1 MQSQVKFKRTRTIL
15 ILDPKVKTMKTF
27 LPFFKSIKT
36 KLLLLVICFIT
47 TNIAIAQPN
56 LLPNA
61 SFETT
66 VMPNI
71 NANNIL
77 GAGVPYG
84 GWNCTNGG
92 FNIIHVNGA
101 GYSQGQD
108 TAADGSQYVDVR
120 SSDGFISTTFTISTP
135 SFLFFN
141 GSFGTRDAGRSDYIN
156 WTGIIVILNSSN
168 IVVASSNTVSF
179 TTITNKNAWY
189 TLAGSSPQLPAGTYT
204 YRSYIG
210 NFGHFDKASV
220 VASST
225 PLPIKLESFTAIA
238 KDKVVRLNWVVSEEI
253 NFSHYIIEK
262 SIDGISFNQAGVVL
276 GNASNK
282 TNYSFSDN
290 LNTIQTGLI
299 YYRLRSTDID
309 GKSEL
314 SSTRIIRISEEAKS
328 SISIITYPNPVSNE
342 IRVTLPANWQNKKVV
357 YEIFNASGRTAK
369 RIETASSN
377 QTEIMNVS
385 SLAPGFYIVRVS
397 FEGQTAQQKIIKQ

>member
-1 MQSQVKFKRTRTIL
+1 
-15 ILDPKVKTMKTF
+15 MKTF
-27 LPFFKSIKT
+27 LPFFKSITT
-36 KLLLLVICFIT
+36 KLFLLIACFIT
-47 TNIAIAQPN
+47 TNVAIAQPN
-56 LLPNA
+56 LLANA

-66 VMPNI
+66 LMPNI

-77 GAGVPYG
+77 GVGVPYG
-84 GWNCTNGG
+84 GWYCTNGG

-108 TAADGSQYVDVR
+108 TAANGSQYVDVT
-120 SSDGFISTTFTISTP
+120 SSDGFISKTFTTP

-141 GSFGTRDAGRSDYIN
+141 GSFGTRDAGRSDYVN
-156 WTGIIVILNSSN
+156 WNGSIVILNSSN
-168 IVVASSNTVSF
+168 TIVASSNTMSF
-179 TTITNKNAWY
+179 TTTTNKNAWY
-189 TLAGSSPQLPAGTYT
+189 TLAGSSTQLPAGTYT

-238 KDKVVRLNWVVSEEI
+238 KDKAVRLNWVVSEEV

-262 SIDGISFNQAGVVL
+262 SIDGINFNQAGVVL
-276 GNASNK
+276 GNISNSI
-282 TNYSFSDN
+282 NYSFSDN

-299 YYRLRSTDID
+299 YYRLRSVDID
-309 GKSEL
+309 GKSEI
-314 SSTRIIRISEEAKS
+314 SATRIIRFTIQAEKN
-328 SISIITYPNPVSNE
+328 ISIITYPNPVSNE
-342 IRVTLPANWQNKKVV
+342 VRITIPASWQNKKVV

-369 RIETASSN
+369 RIETANSS
-377 QTEIMNVS
+377 QTEIVNVS
-385 SLAPGFYIVRVS
+385 TLSPGFYIVRVS

>member
-1 MQSQVKFKRTRTIL
+1 
-15 ILDPKVKTMKTF
+15 MKTF

-47 TNIAIAQPN
+47 TNVAIAQPN
-56 LLPNA
+56 LLANA

-108 TAADGSQYVDVR
+108 TAANGRQYVDVR
-120 SSDGFISTTFTISTP
+120 SSDGFISTTFTITTP

-156 WTGIIVILNSSN
+156 WTGIIEILNSSN
-168 IVVASSNTVSF
+168 TVVASSNTVSF
-179 TTITNKNAWY
+179 TTTTNKNAWY

-238 KDKVVRLNWVVSEEI
+238 KDKVVHLNWVVSEEI

-262 SIDGISFNQAGVVL
+262 SIDGVTFSQAGVVF
-276 GNASNK
+276 GNTNSK
-282 TNYSFSDN
+282 TNYSFTDN
-290 LNTIQTGLI
+290 LNTTQAMLI
-299 YYRLRSTDID
+299 FYRLRSVDID

-314 SSTRIIRISEEAKS
+314 SSTRIIRISKQREKA
-328 SISIITYPNPVSNE
+328 ISIVTYPNPVSNE
-342 IRVTLPANWQNKKVV
+342 VRITIPANWQNKKVA
-357 YEIFNASGRTAK
+357 YEIFNANGRTAK
-369 RIETASSN
+369 RIETANSS
-377 QTEIMNVS
+377 QTEIVNVS
-385 SLAPGFYIVRVS
+385 TLSPGFYIVRVS
-397 FEGQTAQQKIIKQ
+397 FEGETIQQKIIKQ